1 MQELA
6 TLQRTPQP
14 VQNTVESKA
23 SAVSWAAILAGAI
36 AAVATSL
43 ILAVVAAGLD
53 LASVSPWAGRGAS
66 ATTVTV
72 MTAIALLIIQWLSAA
87 MGGYLTGR
95 LRTKWVGIHTHEVF
109 FRDTAHGFLT
119 WAVATVIVVSIVA
132 SGATAVMGAGAR
144 NAGSVAS
151 GMTSNASSPAS
162 GSVAPYDLDTL
173 FRSST
178 EGERRLAPADARAEA
193 LHVLAKGLTAGD
205 VSAPDRTYVARL
217 VAAQTGVSETEAA
230 RRVDDG
236 ITQMK
241 AAADAA
247 RWNSELA
254 SIFSALAMLV
264 GAFIACVSAALGGR
278 LRDLHP

>member
-1 MQELA
+1 MQELT
-6 TLQRTPQP
+6 TLERTPQP
-14 VQNTVESKA
+14 VRNPVESKA

-43 ILAVVAAGLD
+43 ILALVAAGLD
-53 LASVSPWAGRGAS
+53 LASLSPWAGRGAS

-72 MTAIALLIIQWLSAA
+72 MTAIALLVIQWLSAA

-95 LRTKWVGIHTHEVF
+95 LRTKWVGVHMHEVF
-109 FRDTAHGFLT
+109 FRDTAHGLLT

-144 NAGSVAS
+144 DAGIVGS
-151 GMTSNASSPAS
+151 GVTSSASSPIS
-162 GSVAPYDLDTL
+162 GSVDPYDLDTL
-173 FRSST
+173 FRSSA
-178 EGERRLAPADARAEA
+178 EGERRPAPTDARAEA
-193 LHVLAKGLTAGD
+193 LHVLAKGLTAGN
-205 VSAPDRTYVARL
+205 VSASDRTYVARL
-217 VAAQTGVSETEAA
+217 VAAQTGVSETEAE
-230 RRVDDG
+230 RRVDEG
-236 ITQMK
+236 ITQIK

-247 RWNSELA
+247 RRNAELA
-254 SIFSALAMLV
+254 SVFSALAMLV

>member
-1 MQELA
+1 MEELA

-14 VQNTVESKA
+14 LQNTVESRA

-43 ILAVVAAGLD
+43 ILAVLAAGLN
-53 LASVSPWAGRGAS
+53 LASVSPWAGRGVS

-72 MTAIALLIIQWLSAA
+72 MTAVALLIIQWLSAA
-87 MGGYLTGR
+87 IGGYLTGR

-119 WAVATVIVVSIVA
+119 WAVATVIVVSIVT
-132 SGATAVMGAGAR
+132 SGATSVISAGAR
-144 NAGSVAS
+144 DTGIVASGETSNTSSPTNGSVAR
-151 GMTSNASSPAS
+151 
-162 GSVAPYDLDTL
+162 YDVDRL
-173 FRSST
+173 FRSSA
-178 EGERRLAPADARAEA
+178 EGGARLAPADARAEA
-193 LHVLAKGLTAGD
+193 LNILANGLTAGD

-217 VAAQTGVSETEAA
+217 VAAQTGVSETEAQ

-247 RWNSELA
+247 RRNAELA

>member
-1 MQELA
+1 L
-6 TLQRTPQP
+6 
-14 VQNTVESKA
+14 QNTVESKA
-23 SAVSWAAILAGAI
+23 AAVSWAAILAGAI

-53 LASVSPWAGRGAS
+53 LAAVSPWAARGAS

-95 LRTKWVGIHTHEVF
+95 LRTRWVEIHTHEVF

-132 SGATAVMGAGAR
+132 SGATSVIGAGAR
-144 NAGSVAS
+144 DLGIVAS
-151 GMTSNASSPAS
+151 GVTSDTPSPIS
-162 GSVAPYDLDTL
+162 GSVDPYDLDVL

-178 EGERRLAPADARAEA
+178 EGERRLAPADARAES
-193 LHVLAKGLTAGD
+193 LHILAKGLSGGD
-205 VSAPDRTYVARL
+205 VSAPDRTYVAHL
-217 VAAQTGVSETEAA
+217 VAAQTGVSETEAE
-230 RRVDDG
+230 RRVNDG
-236 ITQMK
+236 ITQMR

-247 RWNSELA
+247 RRNAELA

>member
-6 TLQRTPQP
+6 TLERTLQP
-14 VQNTVESKA
+14 MQNPVESKA

-43 ILAVVAAGLD
+43 ILALIAAGLD
-53 LASVSPWAGRGAS
+53 LASLSPWAGRGAS

-72 MTAIALLIIQWLSAA
+72 MTAIALLVNQWLSAA

-95 LRTKWVGIHTHEVF
+95 LRTKWMGVHTHEVF

-132 SGATAVMGAGAR
+132 SGASAVMGVGAR
-144 NAGSVAS
+144 DAGIVAS
-151 GMTSNASSPAS
+151 GVTSSASSPIS
-162 GSVAPYDLDTL
+162 GSVDRYDLDTL

-178 EGERRLAPADARAEA
+178 EGEGRLAPTDARAEA
-193 LHVLAKGLTAGD
+193 LHVLAKGLTAGN
-205 VSAPDRTYVARL
+205 VSASERTYVARL
-217 VAAQTGVSETEAA
+217 VAARTGVSETEAE
-230 RRVDDG
+230 RRVDEG

-241 AAADAA
+241 AVADAA
-247 RWNSELA
+247 RRNAELA
-254 SIFSALAMLV
+254 SVFSALAMLV
-264 GAFIACVSAALGGR
+264 GAFIACASAALGGR